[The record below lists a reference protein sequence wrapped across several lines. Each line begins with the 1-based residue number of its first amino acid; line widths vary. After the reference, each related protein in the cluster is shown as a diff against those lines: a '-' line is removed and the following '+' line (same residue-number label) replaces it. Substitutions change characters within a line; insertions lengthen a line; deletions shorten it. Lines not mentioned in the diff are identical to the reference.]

1 MRLFLSTR
9 RRRVVFTV
17 LVVGIAVGVAGFF
30 LLRKGAPPPAQTV
43 AVEYADLESSV
54 QATGT
59 LLPFRKVDVGAQV
72 TGQLQSLNVELGQHV
87 RKGDLLASIDPTLA
101 KNELLGQDAA
111 LEQQS
116 ATLDSRKIDLA
127 AADRELARQKTMLP
141 ADATTTGEVERAD
154 IAVGKLQAEI
164 RGLSAAIR
172 QSRSQ
177 ADTARAKLEYTRI
190 VAPIEGEVISLP
202 VQEGQTVNASQQVP
216 TILTLAQLETMTVRA
231 RVAEADVNRIRKG
244 QKVYFTT
251 LGDAKKRFYGT
262 VRTVQPTPERVRD
275 ALFYSALFEV
285 PNKGGEL
292 WSDMTVQVAFVLEEH
307 KHVLSI
313 PVAALGK
320 RESEGHYLVSV
331 ANADGTVAERK
342 VSTGLD
348 DHVHTEIKD
357 GLKEGEKLVITS
369 TTDGSNP

>member
-127 AADRELARQKTMLP
+127 AAERELARQKTMLP
-141 ADATTTGEVERAD
+141 ADATTTG
-154 IAVGKLQAEI
+154 
-164 RGLSAAIR
+164 
-172 QSRSQ
+172 
-177 ADTARAKLEYTRI
+177 
-190 VAPIEGEVISLP
+190 
-202 VQEGQTVNASQQVP
+202 
-216 TILTLAQLETMTVRA
+216 
-231 RVAEADVNRIRKG
+231 
-244 QKVYFTT
+244 
-251 LGDAKKRFYGT
+251 
-262 VRTVQPTPERVRD
+262 
-275 ALFYSALFEV
+275 
-285 PNKGGEL
+285 
-292 WSDMTVQVAFVLEEH
+292 
-307 KHVLSI
+307 
-313 PVAALGK
+313 
-320 RESEGHYLVSV
+320 
-331 ANADGTVAERK
+331 
-342 VSTGLD
+342 
-348 DHVHTEIKD
+348 
-357 GLKEGEKLVITS
+357 
-369 TTDGSNP
+369 

>member
-1 MRLFLSTR
+1 MSALWTK
-9 RRRVVFTV
+9 RRRVIFVV
-17 LVVGIAVGVAGFF
+17 LVVGVACAVPGYF
-30 LLRKGAPPPAQTV
+30 LLRKTTPAATPTV
-43 AVEYADLESSV
+43 AVEYADLESTV

-87 RKGDLLASIDPTLA
+87 RKGDLLATIDPTLA
-101 KNELLGQDAA
+101 KNDLLGQDAA

-116 ATLDSRKIDLA
+116 ASLDSRKIDLSA
-127 AADRELARQKTMLP
+127 AERELVRQKTMSG
-141 ADATTTGEVERAD
+141 ADATTASDVEKAEVN
-154 IAVGKLQAEI
+154 VGKLQAEI

-202 VQEGQTVNASQQVP
+202 VQEGQTVNATQQVP

-231 RVAEADVNRIRKG
+231 RVPEADVARIRKG

-262 VRTVQPTPERVRD
+262 VRTIQPTPERIRE
-275 ALFYSALFEV
+275 ALFYNALFEV

-320 RESEGHYLVSV
+320 RQSEGHYSVSV
-331 ANADGTVAERK
+331 VSADGTTAERK
-342 VSTGLD
+342 VITGID
-348 DHVHTEIKD
+348 DRVRVEIKD
-357 GLKEGEKLVITS
+357 GLKQGDKLVVTS
-369 TTDGSNP
+369 TTEGGKP

>member
-1 MRLFLSTR
+1 MRIFWTK
-9 RRRVVFTV
+9 RRRVIFVV
-17 LVVGIAVGVAGFF
+17 LVVGIACAVPGYF
-30 LLRKGAPPPAQTV
+30 LLRKTTPAPTQTV
-43 AVEYADLESSV
+43 AIEYADLESTV

-101 KNELLGQDAA
+101 KNDLLGQDAA

-116 ATLDSRKIDLA
+116 ASLESRKLDLSA
-127 AADRELARQKTMLP
+127 AERELVRQKTMSG
-141 ADATTTGEVERAD
+141 ADATTANDVEKAEVN
-154 IAVGKLQAEI
+154 VGKLQAEI

-202 VQEGQTVNASQQVP
+202 VQEGQTVNATQQVP

-231 RVAEADVNRIRKG
+231 RVPEADVARIRKG

-262 VRTVQPTPERVRD
+262 VRTIQPTPERIRE
-275 ALFYSALFEV
+275 ALFYNALFEV

-320 RESEGHYLVSV
+320 RESEGHYSVSV
-331 ANADGTVAERK
+331 VSADGTTAERK
-342 VSTGLD
+342 VISGID
-348 DHVHTEIKD
+348 DRVRVEIKD
-357 GLKEGEKLVITS
+357 GLKQGDKLVVTS
-369 TTDGSNP
+369 TTEGGKP

>member
-1 MRLFLSTR
+1 MRAFWIKR
-9 RRRVVFTV
+9 RRIILIMF
-17 LVVGIAVGVAGFF
+17 VAGLAAAVTGYF
-30 LLRKGAPPPAQTV
+30 LLRKTTPAATPTV
-43 AVEYADLESSV
+43 AVEYADLESTV

-72 TGQLQSLNVELGQHV
+72 TGQLQSLSVELGQHV

-101 KNELLGQDAA
+101 KNDLLGQDAA

-116 ATLDSRKIDLA
+116 ASLESRRIDLSA
-127 AADRELARQKTMLP
+127 AERELVRQKTMSG
-141 ADATTTGEVERAD
+141 AEATTASDVEKAEV
-154 IAVGKLQAEI
+154 AVGKLQAEI

-202 VQEGQTVNASQQVP
+202 VQEGQTVNAVQQAP

-231 RVAEADVNRIRKG
+231 RVPEADVARIRKG

-262 VRTVQPTPERVRD
+262 VRTIQPTPERIRE
-275 ALFYSALFEV
+275 ALFYNALFEV

-307 KHVLSI
+307 KHVLSVPI
-313 PVAALGK
+313 AALGK
-320 RESEGHYLVSV
+320 RESEGHYSVSV
-331 ANADGTVAERK
+331 AGAEGSAAERK
-342 VSTGLD
+342 VITGID
-348 DHVHTEIKD
+348 DRVRVEIKD
-357 GLKEGEKLVITS
+357 GLKHGDKLVVTS
-369 TTDGSNP
+369 TTEGGKP

>member
-1 MRLFLSTR
+1 MRAFWIK
-9 RRRVVFTV
+9 RRRVILIV
-17 LVVGIAVGVAGFF
+17 LGIVVVVAVTGYFI
-30 LLRKGAPPPAQTV
+30 LRKSTQPPTQTV

-72 TGQLQSLNVELGQHV
+72 SGQLQSLNAELGQHV
-87 RKGDLLASIDPTLA
+87 HKGDLLASIDPTLA
-101 KNELLGQDAA
+101 KNDLLGQDAA
-111 LEQQS
+111 LEQQN

-127 AADRELARQKTMLP
+127 AAERELARQKTMLA
-141 ADATTTGEVERAD
+141 ADATTAGELEKAE
-154 IAVGKLQAEI
+154 IAVGKLQSEI

-190 VAPIEGEVISLP
+190 VAPIEGNVISLA

-216 TILTLAQLETMTVRA
+216 TILTLAQLETMTVKA

-251 LGDAKKRFYGT
+251 LGDSKKRFYGT
-262 VRTVQPTPERVRD
+262 VRTVQPTPERIRD
-275 ALFYSALFEV
+275 ALFYNALFEV
-285 PNKGGEL
+285 PNKGDEL

-307 KHVLSI
+307 KHVLSA
-313 PVAALGK
+313 PMAALGK

-331 ANADGTVAERK
+331 ANPDGTVAERK
-342 VSTGLD
+342 ITTGLD
-348 DHVHTEIKD
+348 DRVHTEIKD
-357 GLKEGEKLVITS
+357 GLKEGEKLIITS
-369 TTDGSNP
+369 TTDGGTP

>member
-1 MRLFLSTR
+1 MSAFWIKR
-9 RRRVVFTV
+9 RRIIFVV
-17 LVVGIAVGVAGFF
+17 LVIGTAAAAVIFL
-30 LLRKGAPPPAQTV
+30 LLRKTTPVATPTV
-43 AVEYADLESSV
+43 AVEYADLESTV

-72 TGQLQSLNVELGQHV
+72 NGQLQSLNVELGQHV
-87 RKGDLLASIDPTLA
+87 RKGELLASIDPTLA
-101 KNELLGQDAA
+101 KNDLLGQDAA

-116 ATLDSRKIDLA
+116 ASLESRKIDLSA
-127 AADRELARQKTMLP
+127 AERELVRQKTMSG
-141 ADATTTGEVERAD
+141 ADATTASDVEKAEVN
-154 IAVGKLQAEI
+154 VGKLQAEI

-190 VAPIEGEVISLP
+190 IAPIEGEVISLP
-202 VQEGQTVNASQQVP
+202 VQEGQTVNATQQVP

-231 RVAEADVNRIRKG
+231 RVPEADVARIRKG

-262 VRTVQPTPERVRD
+262 VRTIQPTPERIRE
-275 ALFYSALFEV
+275 ALFYNALFEV

-320 RESEGHYLVSV
+320 RESEGHYWVSV
-331 ANADGTVAERK
+331 ANADGTLAERK
-342 VSTGLD
+342 VTTGID
-348 DHVHTEIKD
+348 DRVRTEIKD
-357 GLKEGEKLVITS
+357 GLKQGDKLVVTS
-369 TTDGSNP
+369 TTEGGKP

>member
-1 MRLFLSTR
+1 MSAFWIKR
-9 RRRVVFTV
+9 RRIIFVV
-17 LVVGIAVGVAGFF
+17 LVIGTAAAAVIFL
-30 LLRKGAPPPAQTV
+30 LLRKTTPVATPTA
-43 AVEYADLESSV
+43 AVEYADLESTV

-87 RKGDLLASIDPTLA
+87 RKGELLASIDPTLA
-101 KNELLGQDAA
+101 KNDLLGQDAA

-116 ATLDSRKIDLA
+116 ASLDSRKIDLSA
-127 AADRELARQKTMLP
+127 AERELVRQKTMSG
-141 ADATTTGEVERAD
+141 ADATTASDVEKAEVN
-154 IAVGKLQAEI
+154 VGKLQAEI

-190 VAPIEGEVISLP
+190 IAPIEGEVISLP
-202 VQEGQTVNASQQVP
+202 VQEGQTVNATQQVP

-231 RVAEADVNRIRKG
+231 RVPEADVAHIRKG

-262 VRTVQPTPERVRD
+262 VRTIQPTPERIRE
-275 ALFYSALFEV
+275 ALFYNALFEV

-320 RESEGHYLVSV
+320 RESEGHYWVSV
-331 ANADGTVAERK
+331 ANADGTLAERK
-342 VSTGLD
+342 VTTGID
-348 DHVHTEIKD
+348 DRVRTEIKD
-357 GLKEGEKLVITS
+357 GLKQGDKLVVTS
-369 TTDGSNP
+369 TTEGGKP

>member
-1 MRLFLSTR
+1 MRIFWTK
-9 RRRVVFTV
+9 RRRVIFVV
-17 LVVGIAVGVAGFF
+17 LVVGIACAVPGYF
-30 LLRKGAPPPAQTV
+30 LLRKTTPAPTQTV
-43 AVEYADLESSV
+43 AVEYADLESTV

-72 TGQLQSLNVELGQHV
+72 NGQLQSLNVELGQHV

-101 KNELLGQDAA
+101 KNDLLGQDAA

-116 ATLDSRKIDLA
+116 ASLESRKIDLSA
-127 AADRELARQKTMLP
+127 AERELVRQKTMSG
-141 ADATTTGEVERAD
+141 ADATTASDVEKAEV
-154 IAVGKLQAEI
+154 AVGKLQAEI

-202 VQEGQTVNASQQVP
+202 VQEGQTVNATQQVP

-231 RVAEADVNRIRKG
+231 RVPEADVARIRKG

-262 VRTVQPTPERVRD
+262 VRTIQPTPERIRE
-275 ALFYSALFEV
+275 ALFYNALFEV

-320 RESEGHYLVSV
+320 RESEGHYSVSV
-331 ANADGTVAERK
+331 VSADGTTAERK
-342 VSTGLD
+342 VITGID
-348 DHVHTEIKD
+348 DRVRVEIKD
-357 GLKEGEKLVITS
+357 GLKQGDKLVVTS
-369 TTDGSNP
+369 TTEGGKP

>member
-127 AADRELARQKTMLP
+127 AAERELARQKTMLP

>member
-1 MRLFLSTR
+1 MRAFWIKR
-9 RRRVVFTV
+9 RRIILIMF
-17 LVVGIAVGVAGFF
+17 VAGLAAAVTGYF
-30 LLRKGAPPPAQTV
+30 LLRKTTPAATPTV
-43 AVEYADLESSV
+43 AVEYADLESTV

-72 TGQLQSLNVELGQHV
+72 TGQLQSLSVELGQHV

-101 KNELLGQDAA
+101 KNDLLGQDAA

-116 ATLDSRKIDLA
+116 ASLDSRKLDLSA
-127 AADRELARQKTMLP
+127 AERELVRQKTMSG
-141 ADATTTGEVERAD
+141 ADATTASDVEKAEV
-154 IAVGKLQAEI
+154 AVGKLQAEI

-202 VQEGQTVNASQQVP
+202 VQEGQTVNAVQQAP

-231 RVAEADVNRIRKG
+231 RVPEADVARIRKG

-262 VRTVQPTPERVRD
+262 VRTIQPTPERIRE
-275 ALFYSALFEV
+275 ALFYNALFEV

-331 ANADGTVAERK
+331 ASADGSSAERK
-342 VSTGLD
+342 VITGID
-348 DHVHTEIKD
+348 DRVRVEIKD
-357 GLKEGEKLVITS
+357 GLKQSDKLVVAA
-369 TTDGSNP
+369 TTDGGKP

>member
-1 MRLFLSTR
+1 MGIFWTK
-9 RRRVVFTV
+9 RRRVIFVV
-17 LVVGIAVGVAGFF
+17 LVVGMVCAVPGYF
-30 LLRKGAPPPAQTV
+30 LLRKTTPVPAQTV
-43 AVEYADLESSV
+43 AVEYADLEGTV

-101 KNELLGQDAA
+101 KNDLLGQDAA

-116 ATLDSRKIDLA
+116 ASLDARKIDLA
-127 AADRELARQKTMLP
+127 AAERELVRQKKMSG
-141 ADATTTGEVERAD
+141 ADATTASDVEKAED
-154 IAVGKLQAEI
+154 NVGKLQAEI
-164 RGLSAAIR
+164 RNLSAAIR

-190 VAPIEGEVISLP
+190 VAPIDGDVISLP
-202 VQEGQTVNASQQVP
+202 VQEGQTVNAVQQAP

-231 RVAEADVNRIRKG
+231 RVPEADVARIRKG

-262 VRTVQPTPERVRD
+262 VRTVQPTPERIRE
-275 ALFYSALFEV
+275 ALFYNALFEV

-307 KHVLSI
+307 KHVLSVPI
-313 PVAALGK
+313 AALGK
-320 RESEGHYLVSV
+320 RESEGHYSVSV
-331 ANADGTVAERK
+331 ANADGTHAQRK
-342 VSTGLD
+342 VSTGID
-348 DHVHTEIKD
+348 DRIRAEIKD
-357 GLKEGEKLVITS
+357 GLKEGDKLVVTS
-369 TTDGSNP
+369 TTEGGKP